1 MPETPG
7 HVVLDDEGV
16 CNICKRRRE
25 LVSQRTDFAS
35 FDEEQR
41 LNLLKKKVNR
51 FRTEGP
57 TTACAAFQGART
69 VS

>member
-35 FDEEQR
+35 SDEEQR
-41 LNLLKKKVNR
+41 LNLLKKKVKL
-51 FRTEGP
+51 
-57 TTACAAFQGART
+57 
-69 VS
+69 V